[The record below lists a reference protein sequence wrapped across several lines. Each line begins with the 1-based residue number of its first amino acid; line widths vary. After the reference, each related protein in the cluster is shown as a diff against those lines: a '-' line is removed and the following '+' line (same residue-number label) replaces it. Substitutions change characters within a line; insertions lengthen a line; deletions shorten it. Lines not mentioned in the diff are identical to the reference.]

1 MKKELSKKIIGIVLL
16 AVLGTASFFAAGGW
30 AKEPANYRN
39 TMATL
44 NSIENK
50 AVVMTGTSIAL
61 ATAAALVPGDATT
74 PIANKLAD
82 VAGYMVIVYAAI
94 VIEKYLLALTGI
106 AAFQILIPFS
116 VLLLILNLLFPSAGR
131 RIDLKRTAVK
141 LTAVGLM
148 LWALVPASAAV
159 TNIINSTYAISYDA
173 ELNAGEKTSET
184 IGEIDDSEE
193 SAQKSDLQEEEK
205 KEDVS
210 LKRLWNN
217 LAEKTGAVSDALK
230 DKASAGVA
238 DLQNSLNHMLEGV
251 AVMIVTTCVIP
262 LGVLMLFLWIIKRI
276 IGLDAS
282 VRMPKASKLLPA
294 SRSSGEKE
302 DTQA

>member
-276 IGLDAS
+276 IGLDAA

>member
-1 MKKELSKKIIGIVLL
+1 MKKELSKKIICIVLL
-16 AVLGTASFFAAGGW
+16 AALGAASFFAVGGW
-30 AKEPANYRN
+30 AKNPSNYQK
-39 TMATL
+39 TIATL
-44 NSIENK
+44 DSIENK
-50 AVVMTGTSIAL
+50 AVVMTGTAIAL

-82 VAGYMVIVYAAI
+82 AAGYMVIVYAAI

-106 AAFQILIPFS
+106 AAFQILIPLA

-131 RIDLKRTAVK
+131 RIDLKRAAVK

-159 TNIINSTYAISYDA
+159 TNVINSTYDISYGA
-173 ELNAGEKTSET
+173 ELSAEEQASET
-184 IGEIDDSEE
+184 IGDVDESEG
-193 SAQKSDLQEEEK
+193 SAQKSDLQKEEK

-238 DLQNSLNHMLEGV
+238 ELQDSLNHMLEGV

-276 IGLDAS
+276 IGLDAAI
-282 VRMPKASKLLPA
+282 RMPKASKLLSA
-294 SRSSGEKE
+294 SRSSGKKE
-302 DTQA
+302 DMQE